1 MRRLLFVPLAAVLAA
16 SASYP
21 AHAEVISQGTTSSS
35 GDTYS
40 QGMGATSGAWSGE
53 IYSQG
58 MMMSNGVI
66 YSQGM
71 DISEPISTPNTALS
85 DLTGPYATVAVTAVD
100 PYTANVT
107 FTSLMTDAITYL
119 MGDGGSADLNV
130 NGAYTLGSVTAS
142 GPFDAPVFLN
152 NNPGQVGGFG
162 QFDLS
167 LNFFDGY
174 THTSDSISFQITNT
188 TGLWTSDS
196 AVLTPNNDGFN
207 AAIHAF
213 ACNDPCTIGEGALV
227 TGFAANG
234 PSPPPASVPEPVS
247 LVLLGMALLG
257 FSVVRRRSNRFAWL
271 LRE

>member
-1 MRRLLFVPLAAVLAA
+1 MRSLLIGVPLAAALAA

-21 AHAEVISQGTTSSS
+21 AYSDIISQGTSTGS

-40 QGMGATSGAWSGE
+40 QGMMANSGAWLGE

-71 DISEPISTPNTALS
+71 DISEPIATPNAALTG
-85 DLTGPYATVAVTAVD
+85 LTGPYATVSLTAVD

-107 FTSLMTDAITYL
+107 FTSQTTKGITYL
-119 MGDGGSADLNV
+119 LGDGGSADLNV
-130 NGAYTLGSVTAS
+130 NGAYTLGNVSAS

-152 NNPGQVGGFG
+152 NNPGQVGGMG
-162 QFDLS
+162 QFSLS

-188 TGLWTSDS
+188 TGLWTSDV

-213 ACNDPCTIGEGALV
+213 ACDDPCTAGGGALV
-227 TGFAANG
+227 TGFATNG
-234 PSPPPASVPEPVS
+234 PTPPSSVPEPVS
-247 LVLLGMALLG
+247 LALLGMALLG
-257 FSVVRRRSNRFAWL
+257 FSVVRRRV
-271 LRE
+271 